1 MISNIPAFAVHQDYQ
16 SRHSDMLA
24 AARSDALPPDQ
35 VSARRKVNP
44 FVYDKVK
51 RTLVP
56 NRWFERLASSQQNRQ
71 P

>member
-1 MISNIPAFAVHQDYQ
+1 
-16 SRHSDMLA
+16 MLA
-24 AARSDALPPDQ
+24 AARGDVLLPNQ
-35 VSARRKVNP
+35 VAARRKVNP

-56 NRWFERLASSQQNRQ
+56 NRWFERLASSQQNGQ

>member
-16 SRHSDMLA
+16 AQHSDMLA
-24 AARSDALPPDQ
+24 AARGDVLPPNQ
-35 VSARRKVNP
+35 VAARRKVNM
-44 FVYDKVK
+44 FVYDKVR
-51 RTLVP
+51 RTLVL